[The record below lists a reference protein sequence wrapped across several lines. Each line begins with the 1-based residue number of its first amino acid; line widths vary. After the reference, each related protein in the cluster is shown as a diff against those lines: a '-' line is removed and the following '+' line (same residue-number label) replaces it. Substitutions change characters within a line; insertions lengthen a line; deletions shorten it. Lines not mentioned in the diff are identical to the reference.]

1 MTLSNLTDSHYSNWK
16 SSSKI
21 VIKSRFR
28 GNCVVEQEHPGAE
41 QWSGIHCRLK
51 ACLLLTN
58 IWVHWNILCSTHC
71 RAKISQ
77 NERASHTRIQFGL
90 DNIIN
95 FVNIIIVVSNIRCS
109 KLDINLQLP
118 LLENVWIHRDL
129 AASTRSFVYLLGRHP
144 PLRLPIRK
152 VNET

>member
-28 GNCVVEQEHPGAE
+28 GNCVVEQKHPGAE

-58 IWVHWNILCSTHC
+58 IWVHWNILCPTHC

-95 FVNIIIVVSNIRCS
+95 FVNIIIIISAIRCPL
-109 KLDINLQLP
+109 LDINLP
-118 LLENVWIHRDL
+118 HKPPV
-129 AASTRSFVYLLGRHP
+129 ASVGRCLDPSRSRGLDQVLRIP
-144 PLRLPIRK
+144 PW
-152 VNET
+152 